1 MADYFETM
9 TLPDALRDL
18 KARERDVLNMIRNIR
33 RASYVESSTFW
44 TNVAQSHFTEGF
56 KAMSRA
62 LHYPG
67 EDD

>member
-1 MADYFETM
+1 MANYFETM
-9 TLPDALRDL
+9 TLSDALRDL
-18 KARERDVLNMIRNIR
+18 KAREKDVLNMIRNIR
-33 RASYVESSTFW
+33 RASYVETSTFW
-44 TNVAQSHFTEGF
+44 TNTAESHFTEGF